1 MKGRELL
8 DAIKKN
14 IDEHVGEKVLLKANN
29 GRKKVLVKEGI
40 LEQTYPNI
48 FVVRVEASDNTSR
61 VISYSYSDILTKNV
75 QIVFENNEVA
85 M

>member
-8 DAIKKN
+8 EAIKKN

-48 FVVRVEASDNTSR
+48 FVVRVEASDNTTR

-85 M
+85 I

>member
-1 MKGRELL
+1 MPS
-8 DAIKKN
+8 KN

-61 VISYSYSDILTKNV
+61 VISYSYSDILTK
-75 QIVFENNEVA
+75 
-85 M
+85 MYK

>member
-1 MKGRELL
+1 MKGKELL

>member
-14 IDEHVGEKVLLKANN
+14 IDEHIGEKVLLKANN

-75 QIVFENNEVA
+75 QIVFENDEVA